1 MLSYLQITGGLSFD
15 LDMNFPPMFTQLMGV
30 VAAVVNVEFLNMM
43 PLGCVMTSNF
53 HHTLLAYTL
62 GPLVIGVA
70 MMIAYAILK
79 QKGKVEASNFV
90 FGWFLF
96 MTFLILPSV
105 GMKLFSMFGCRMFD
119 SGYGSYLKFY
129 ETYAMGSILV
139 YVVGVPLLYAVLLWW
154 NRHLL
159 DPGQKRLEEEHGEAE
174 GLKRALEIRQRLEEQ
189 HPQLKS
195 LQFLYKS
202 YEPKYFWFEIFDTI
216 RKQMLTGGLV
226 VLGSGTLSQIIISM
240 LLCLA
245 SMRVFAGCKP
255 FIKER
260 VDQFSEMSQWQIFF
274 VMLAAL
280 LLRVAE
286 MSGDFDIENKKAFDV
301 ILVGTQALA
310 PTVIIVMILMRGQ
323 EATKMLVRKVTKS
336 MSRGKS
342 EGVEDEGE
350 VEEGGVQLVKMK
362 KNTMVLGGAADHG
375 TGKSKNKSKS
385 GGVIIAQYENEIIAK
400 GKALGEQALRMN
412 EGRGGAV

>member
-1 MLSYLQITGGLSFD
+1 
-15 LDMNFPPMFTQLMGV
+15 
-30 VAAVVNVEFLNMM
+30 E
-43 PLGCVMTSNF
+43 
-53 HHTLLAYTL
+53 
-62 GPLVIGVA
+62 
-70 MMIAYAILK
+70 
-79 QKGKVEASNFV
+79 
-90 FGWFLF
+90 
-96 MTFLILPSV
+96 
-105 GMKLFSMFGCRMFD
+105 
-119 SGYGSYLKFY
+119 
-129 ETYAMGSILV
+129 
-139 YVVGVPLLYAVLLWW
+139 
-154 NRHLL
+154 
-159 DPGQKRLEEEHGEAE
+159 
-174 GLKRALEIRQRLEEQ
+174 
-189 HPQLKS
+189 
-195 LQFLYKS
+195 S

-216 RKQMLTGGLV
+216 RKQILTGGLV

-286 MSGDFDIENKKAFDV
+286 MSGDFDIENKKAFD
-301 ILVGTQALA
+301 ITLVGTQALA

-323 EATKMLVRKVTKS
+323 EATKMLARKVTKS

-362 KNTMVLGGAADHG
+362 KNTMVLGGAADH
-375 TGKSKNKSKS
+375 
-385 GGVIIAQYENEIIAK
+385 
-400 GKALGEQALRMN
+400 
-412 EGRGGAV
+412 